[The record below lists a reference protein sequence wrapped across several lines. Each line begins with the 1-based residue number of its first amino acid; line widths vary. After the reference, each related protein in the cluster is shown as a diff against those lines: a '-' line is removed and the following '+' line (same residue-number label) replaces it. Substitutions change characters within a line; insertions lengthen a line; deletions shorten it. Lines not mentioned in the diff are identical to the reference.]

1 MLGFPCNQFMGQEPG
16 TAEEIREFC
25 DTTYNVQ
32 FPLFEKIDVNG
43 DQQHPIFAELEQQAD
58 ADGEAGDVKWNFEKF
73 LVSPSGDV
81 VGRFRPQVTPED
93 PALVVGHRSPAPQL
107 RARSMSRVFLTGATG
122 MIGSNIAEQLVEQGD
137 DVRALV
143 REGSDATPLEAI
155 GVEIVRGDITDA
167 DEVLR
172 AADGCEYV
180 IHSAAVLGGQT
191 QIAGEHEAVNVVGTG
206 HVLDAAAKVGAT
218 RVVQLSTTTFFDAQD
233 APLTEHS
240 PLDPNP
246 SDDPYTVTK
255 RAAYLDAMRRVED
268 DGQDIC
274 IVISGGAYGISPLPE
289 RSMVAPSYNAR
300 IALALAGEITEYVGF
315 PIPWVYAGDVAQAS
329 VVATRKGV
337 AGERYLAFG
346 RPGDVGGVP

>member
-1 MLGFPCNQFMGQEPG
+1 
-16 TAEEIREFC
+16 
-25 DTTYNVQ
+25 
-32 FPLFEKIDVNG
+32 
-43 DQQHPIFAELEQQAD
+43 
-58 ADGEAGDVKWNFEKF
+58 
-73 LVSPSGDV
+73 
-81 VGRFRPQVTPED
+81 
-93 PALVVGHRSPAPQL
+93 
-107 RARSMSRVFLTGATG
+107 MSRVFLTGATG

-137 DVRALV
+137 TVRALV
-143 REGSDATPLEAI
+143 RDGSETGPLEAF
-155 GVEIVRGDITDA
+155 GVEVVRGDITDA
-167 DEVLR
+167 DAVLT

-206 HVLDAAAKVGAT
+206 YVLDAAAKVGAT
-218 RVVQLSTTTFFDAQD
+218 RVVQLSTTTFFDART

-240 PLDPNP
+240 PLDPSP

-255 RAAYLDAMRRVED
+255 RAAYLDAMRRVD

-274 IVISGGAYGISPLPE
+274 IVISGGAYGRSPLPE

-300 IALALAGEITEYVGF
+300 IALALRGDITEYVGF
-315 PIPWVYAGDVAQAS
+315 PIPWVDAGDVAHAS

-346 RPGDVGGVP
+346 RPGDVGGVPYFCNVALEIAGSPQRVTEVAVEELDDPEVAARFGPSLVALARKHFPTPFFVNDQTVERLGYAPRTLREGLERTIPWMRDHGLL

>member
-1 MLGFPCNQFMGQEPG
+1 
-16 TAEEIREFC
+16 
-25 DTTYNVQ
+25 
-32 FPLFEKIDVNG
+32 
-43 DQQHPIFAELEQQAD
+43 
-58 ADGEAGDVKWNFEKF
+58 
-73 LVSPSGDV
+73 VSS
-81 VGRFRPQVTPED
+81 
-93 PALVVGHRSPAPQL
+93 
-107 RARSMSRVFLTGATG
+107 VFLTGATG
-122 MIGSNIAEQLVEQGD
+122 MIGSNIAEQLIEQGD

-143 REGSDATPLEAI
+143 REGSDAAPLEAM

-167 DEVLR
+167 DDVLR

-180 IHSAAVLGGQT
+180 VHSAAVLGGQT
-191 QIAGEHEAVNVVGTG
+191 QVAGEHHAVNVVGTG
-206 HVLDAAAKVGAT
+206 YVLDAAAKVGAT
-218 RVVQLSTTTFFDAQD
+218 RVVQLSTTTFFDAQT

-255 RAAYLDAMRRVED
+255 RAAYLDAMRRVD

-274 IVISGGAYGISPLPE
+274 IVISGGAYGVSPLPE

-315 PIPWVYAGDVAQAS
+315 PIPWVYAGDVARAS
-329 VVATRKGV
+329 VVATRKGR

-346 RPGDVGGVP
+346 RPGDVGGVPWFCNAALEVAGSDRRVTEVAVAELDDPGVAARFGPSLVALARKQFPSPFFVNDQTVERLAYEPLTLHEGLERTIPWMRAHGLL

>member
-1 MLGFPCNQFMGQEPG
+1 
-16 TAEEIREFC
+16 
-25 DTTYNVQ
+25 
-32 FPLFEKIDVNG
+32 
-43 DQQHPIFAELEQQAD
+43 
-58 ADGEAGDVKWNFEKF
+58 
-73 LVSPSGDV
+73 
-81 VGRFRPQVTPED
+81 
-93 PALVVGHRSPAPQL
+93 
-107 RARSMSRVFLTGATG
+107 MSRVFLTGATG

-137 DVRALV
+137 TVRALV
-143 REGSDATPLEAI
+143 REGSETGPLEAF
-155 GVEIVRGDITDA
+155 GVDVVRGDITDP
-167 DEVLR
+167 DSVLA

-218 RVVQLSTTTFFDAQD
+218 RVVQLSTTTFFDART

-240 PLDPNP
+240 PLDPSP
-246 SDDPYTVTK
+246 SEDPYTVTK
-255 RAAYLDAMRRVED
+255 RAAYLDAMRRVD

-274 IVISGGAYGISPLPE
+274 IVISGGAYGRSPLPE

-300 IALALAGEITEYVGF
+300 IALALRGEITEYVGF
-315 PIPWVYAGDVAQAS
+315 PIPWVYAGDVAHAS

-346 RPGDVGGVP
+346 RPSDVGGVPYFCNAALEIAGSPNRVAEVAVAELEDPDVAARFGPSLVALARKRFPSPFFVNDQTVERLGYDPVSLHDGLGRTIPWMREHGLL

>member
-1 MLGFPCNQFMGQEPG
+1 
-16 TAEEIREFC
+16 
-25 DTTYNVQ
+25 
-32 FPLFEKIDVNG
+32 
-43 DQQHPIFAELEQQAD
+43 
-58 ADGEAGDVKWNFEKF
+58 
-73 LVSPSGDV
+73 VS
-81 VGRFRPQVTPED
+81 RF
-93 PALVVGHRSPAPQL
+93 
-107 RARSMSRVFLTGATG
+107 FLTGATG

-143 REGSDATPLEAI
+143 RAGSDAAPLEAL
-155 GVEIVRGDITDA
+155 GVDIVRGDITDA
-167 DEVLR
+167 DDVLR

-180 IHSAAVLGGQT
+180 VHSAAVLGGQT
-191 QIAGEHEAVNVVGTG
+191 QVAGEHHAVNVVGTG
-206 HVLDAAAKVGAT
+206 YVLDAAAAVGAT
-218 RVVQLSTTTFFDAQD
+218 RVVQLSTTTFFDAQTS
-233 APLTEHS
+233 PLTEHS

-255 RAAYLDAMRRVED
+255 RAAYLDAMRRVD

-315 PIPWVYAGDVAQAS
+315 PIPWVYAGDVARAS
-329 VVATRKGV
+329 VVATRKGR

-346 RPGDVGGVP
+346 RPGDVGGVPWFCNAALEVAGSERRVTEVAAAELDDPEVAARFGPSLVALARKHFPSPFFVNDQTVERLAYEPLTLHEGLERTIPWMREHGLLKR